1 MHESEKYKL
10 KKKTKQF
17 LERSINSLLLSIE
30 LFNRP
35 YENGRVEAVFI
46 MLDHSFEMLMKAII
60 YEKTGKIKEKR
71 KKYNYDYKKCIN
83 VLKDTL
89 NLIDKNQAM
98 IFNIINDLR
107 DSAMHHI
114 INLSEESFYFH
125 AQAGVTL
132 FNDILSKQFNKLL
145 KDYLPER
152 VLPISTNPPSSI
164 EVFFDKE
171 FSIIKELILPGKRKK
186 AEAIAKLR
194 PLMILESN
202 ISVKDNFTTDYKMN
216 KLVSQLKKG
225 KSWKDLFPGIKTL
238 KMDTEGSGLTYSL
251 RLTKKEGLPVRLL
264 QEGEDISKAIAIKE
278 VNMLDRYSLNIT
290 KVAKKLRITCPKA
303 LALVEFLGVQKNEEY
318 FKEFIIGKSHYKR
331 YNPKVVFYLQKKIKE
346 VDMDKVWKEYCNKR
360 YYKKYRTGS

>member
-1 MHESEKYKL
+1 M

-17 LERSINSLLLSIE
+17 LERSINSFLLSIE

-35 YENGRVEAVFI
+35 YENGRVESVFI

-60 YEKTGKIKEKR
+60 YEKTGKIREKR
-71 KKYNYDYKKCIN
+71 KKYNYDYRKCIN

-107 DSAMHHI
+107 DNAMHHI
-114 INLSEESFYFH
+114 ISLSEESFYFH

-132 FNDILSKQFNKLL
+132 FNDILSKQFNKPL

-152 VLPISTNPPSSI
+152 VLPISTNPPSNI
-164 EVFFDKE
+164 DVFFDKE
-171 FSIIKELILPGKRKK
+171 FSIIKELILPRKRKK

-194 PLMILESN
+194 ALMILENN
-202 ISVKDNFTTDYKMN
+202 ISIKNNFTTDYKMN
-216 KLVSQLKKG
+216 KLVSQLRKG
-225 KSWKDLFPGIKTL
+225 KSWKDLFPGIITL

-264 QEGEDISKAIAIKE
+264 QDGEDISKAIAVKE
-278 VNMLDRYSLNIT
+278 VNMWDRYSLNIT
-290 KVAKKLRITCPKA
+290 KIAEELGITCPKA
-303 LALVEFLGVQKNEEY
+303 LALVDFLDVQKNVKY
-318 FKEFIIGKSHYKR
+318 FKEFVIGKQSYKR
-331 YNPKVVFYLQKKIKE
+331 YDPKVVLFLQERIKE
-346 VDMDKVWKEYCNKR
+346 VDMDEIWKEYFNKR
-360 YYKKYRTGS
+360 YHKKYIIGS

>member
-1 MHESEKYKL
+1 L
-10 KKKTKQF
+10 KKKSKQF
-17 LERSINSLLLSIE
+17 LERSINSFLLSIE
-30 LFNRP
+30 FFNRP

-60 YEKTGKIKEKR
+60 YEKTGKIREKR

-89 NLIDKNQAM
+89 NLINKNQAM

-114 INLSEESFYFH
+114 ISLSEESFYFH

-132 FNDILSKQFNKLL
+132 FNDILSKQFNKPL

-152 VLPISTNPPSSI
+152 VLPISTNPPSNI
-164 EVFFDKE
+164 DVFFDKE

-225 KSWKDLFPGIKTL
+225 KSWKDLFPGIITL

-264 QEGEDISKAIAIKE
+264 QEGEDTSKAIAIKE
-278 VNMLDRYSLNIT
+278 INMLDRYSLNIT
-290 KVAKKLRITCPKA
+290 KVAKELGITRLKA

-318 FKEFIIGKSHYKR
+318 FKEFVIGKPRYKR
-331 YNPKVVFYLQKKIKE
+331 YNPKVVLYLQKKIKE

-360 YYKKYRTGS
+360 YHKKYRTGF